1 MFLSSNAKSSERTV
15 NQIFKILNSH
25 EKFLNSSL
33 PMIASENITSFT
45 VRSVMFSDLQHRYA
59 EGKPGER
66 VYSGCEYIDMVE
78 LEAVELAKRLF
89 KAEHANVQPT
99 SGSVANFSVYA
110 CLTNPGDTIASLSV
124 RDGGHIT
131 MNRVG
136 LAGKLGLNVLNLP
149 FDKNEMNIDV
159 DGAVKLIRKEKPKL
173 VMLGASVMLFPH
185 PVKEIAEVCREV
197 NSRLVY
203 DASHVLG
210 LIAGKQFQNP
220 LEEGAL
226 VVTASTHKTFPGP
239 QRAVIFGNP
248 EEDAEKLDYSVM
260 PCCVSNHHLHSLSAY
275 AVACMEMLEFGESY
289 AKQTVRNA
297 RALAESLA
305 SHGFNV
311 FGEERGYTESHQ
323 VVFEGGA
330 EEQNVLEKN
339 GIFVN
344 VWPSTRMIRAGVQEV
359 TRLGMKEGEME
370 YIAELMARALR
381 GEDVRNEVRELS
393 SGFNVVH
400 YSFDS
405 SLGSHLSA
413 HDPSIFDF

>member
-1 MFLSSNAKSSERTV
+1 MAGMKDLFNLFGILKKQEEMLSSS
-15 NQIFKILNSH
+15 IPL
-25 EKFLNSSL
+25 
-33 PMIASENITSFT
+33 IASENVTSIA
-45 VRSVMFSDLQHRYA
+45 VRKCYLSDFGHRYA
-59 EGKPGER
+59 MGEVGKR
-66 VYSGCEYIDMVE
+66 AYSGCRYIDEVE
-78 LEAVELAKRLF
+78 RLAINLTKKLF
-89 KAEHANVQPT
+89 ECEYVNVKPI
-99 SGSVANFSVYA
+99 SGTVANIAVYRAFTECGDKIAATPVEFGGHTSHFDTASIRGLRTLKLPFSVE
-110 CLTNPGDTIASLSV
+110 NFS
-124 RDGGHIT
+124 
-131 MNRVG
+131 
-136 LAGKLGLNVLNLP
+136 
-149 FDKNEMNIDV
+149 IDV
-159 DGAVKLIRKEKPKL
+159 DRAVKLIRKEKPKL

-248 EEDAEKLDYSVM
+248 REDAEKLDYSVM